1 MIYLVAILIPPLA
14 LLLYGKIFQ
23 AIFNFLLLV
32 FGVLTIPFAILP
44 VFTLGL
50 PLIIWGICVVHAIMA
65 VNSAKQDARTREIA
79 DAMRGRR

>member
-1 MIYLVAILIPPLA
+1 MIYLVAILFPPLA
-14 LLLYGKIFQ
+14 LIIYGKIFQ
-23 AIFNFLLLV
+23 GIFNLILWLLALISIPIAIF
-32 FGVLTIPFAILP
+32 P

-65 VNSAKQDARTREIA
+65 VNSAKQDARARAIA